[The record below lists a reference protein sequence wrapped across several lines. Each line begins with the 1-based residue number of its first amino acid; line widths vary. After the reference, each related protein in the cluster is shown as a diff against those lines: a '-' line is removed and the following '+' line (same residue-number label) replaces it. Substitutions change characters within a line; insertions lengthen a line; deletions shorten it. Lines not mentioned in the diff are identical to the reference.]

1 MEKEKNNNLWELI
14 KFLITGVVCAIAD
27 FLTTAL
33 FLKIFEFLKE
43 QNLDWLQSAIALL
56 AGFVVRVTLNYILST
71 FWVFK
76 GKQDRNVTKSK
87 KFIILFVLFS
97 AIAYGLSYGTYELCR
112 LLFNSAW
119 SININDATISY
130 ILQFT
135 FWGDALFWLYF
146 LAFFLK
152 TLIGLIWNYF
162 TRKYILYKRKEP
174 VEEQPQEKQE

>member
-1 MEKEKNNNLWELI
+1 MNKKENLWELV

-27 FLTTAL
+27 FLTTSL
-33 FLKIFEFLKE
+33 FLKICVGLP
-43 QNLDWLQSAIALL
+43 LTAQSAIALL
-56 AGFVVRVTLNYILST
+56 AGFIVGVTLNYILST

-76 GKQDRNVTKSK
+76 GKQDRSVTKSTR
-87 KFIILFVLFS
+87 FIVLFVIFS

-112 LLFNSAW
+112 LIFNNAW
-119 SININDATISY
+119 SININEATINY

-152 TLIGLIWNYF
+152 TLVGLIWNYF

-174 VEEQPQEKQE
+174 KEENAEDIAQN